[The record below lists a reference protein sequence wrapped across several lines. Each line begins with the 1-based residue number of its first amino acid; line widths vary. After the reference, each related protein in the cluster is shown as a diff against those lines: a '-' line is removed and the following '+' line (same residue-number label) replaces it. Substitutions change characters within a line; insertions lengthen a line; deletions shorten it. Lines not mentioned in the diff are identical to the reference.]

1 MPNVKAGGWTFNY
14 LDQGSGPVVLL
25 LHGLAGDHTAWT
37 PQLAALTGKYRVIA
51 PDNPG
56 SGGTSLVPSPVTLVE
71 VAEAYIALLEEL
83 EVESAH
89 VVGRSMGGGIAQEM
103 ALMAPDRVASLTLA
117 GSFAKLDPLGVRLIE
132 NMRDLIQRDPDWAR
146 WTRLFSHLF
155 VSPGFFMG
163 DSERL
168 RRLESII
175 ADERRD
181 AASYVNLANACLQA
195 STVGRLAAIACPTMV
210 MASSIDPICSPT
222 ATQWVSAE
230 LPDAPVVMFDEG
242 SHFFLMEE
250 AAKANAALL
259 DWLGRNASRSASSAE

>member
-37 PQLAALTGKYRVIA
+37 PQLAALAGKYRVIA

-56 SGGTSLVPSPVTLVE
+56 AGGTSLVPSPVTLAD
-71 VAEAYIALLEEL
+71 VAQAYIALLEQLGIEG
-83 EVESAH
+83 AH

-103 ALMAPDRVASLTLA
+103 ALMAPSRVATLVLA

-132 NMRDLIQRDPDWAR
+132 NMRDLIERDPDWPR
-146 WTRLFSHLF
+146 WTRQFSHLF
-155 VSPGFFMG
+155 VSPEFFIG

-168 RRLESII
+168 RRLEAII
-175 ADERRD
+175 ADERWD
-181 AASYVNLANACLQA
+181 PVSYVNLANACLQA
-195 STVGRLAAIACPTMV
+195 STVGRLPSITCPTMV

-222 ATQWVSAE
+222 ATRWISTE

-250 AAKANAALL
+250 AAKANATLL
-259 DWLGRNASRSASSAE
+259 DWIGRHASRAAAAAE